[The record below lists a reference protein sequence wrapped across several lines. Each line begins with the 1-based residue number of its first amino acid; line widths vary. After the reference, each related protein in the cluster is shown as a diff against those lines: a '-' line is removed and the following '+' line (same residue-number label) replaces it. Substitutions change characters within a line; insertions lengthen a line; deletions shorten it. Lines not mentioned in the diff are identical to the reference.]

1 MFKHFIKLEW
11 KSFFRS
17 ASFATNLALKIVMGF
32 MAIYFMVIFIAAGV
46 GVFFLLKEEFHLEP
60 LATVN
65 KYLIYYLVGDLVI
78 RYFFQKMPVTNIK
91 PLLNLPIK
99 RDTIVHFSLGKT
111 SISFFNMLHAFFF
124 IPFTVVLLMNG
135 YGFQV
140 ILWHFG
146 IMALIYANNFINVLL
161 NNKDSVFYSLL
172 AIVVSLGLAQYY
184 QVFDVTNYTQPF
196 FQGMYSTNFLFL
208 IPILLAI
215 VTYYFSFDYF
225 KKNLN
230 LDTGLAKKSDEA
242 KTENF
247 TWLNQFGTLGTFLK
261 NDIKLL
267 KRNKRSRTT
276 VIMSFLFIFYG
287 LLFFTNSIEA
297 YQNPAMQVFAGI
309 FVSGGFLF
317 TFGQFVPSWDSAY
330 YQLMMSQNIQYREYI
345 SSKWWL
351 MVIGTLISTI
361 IASFYLY
368 FGWQTYMLIVVGAI
382 YNIGVNSHLV
392 MLGGAFVKTPI
403 DLTMANKAFG
413 DKQAF
418 NIKTMLITIPK
429 LAVPMILYAL
439 GYSLFSPNIGF
450 LFVALAGVL
459 GFAFR
464 NKVFAMI
471 EKIYKTEKY
480 ETIAAYKQKN

>member
-99 RDTIVHFSLGKT
+99 RDTIVHFALGKT

-297 YQNPAMQVFAGI
+297 YQNPAMQVFAGV

-418 NIKTMLITIPK
+418 NIKTMLISIPK